1 MMPLVLLAG
10 FLGAGKTRLLSQLI
24 PALHARGTRSRVI
37 LNDFENAT
45 IDAARLGELEAL
57 VTPLNGECVCCGSL
71 RELLDTL
78 YAVPPEADDER
89 AVMFI
94 EANGATETDE
104 LLSHLSADARLSHF
118 SLPLQVTVVDAG
130 RWQRRWWHNGLE
142 RAQVSTATHL
152 VLNWTER
159 LGPAS
164 TQRVRDALTALNP
177 RASQTD
183 AIALAEE
190 LDTLTRSLRGASAT
204 HRGQQVHAVAVANA
218 THPHRHPFGSATLPL
233 PDVVDR
239 RQFTAF
245 VQQMP
250 ESVVRAKGLVRF
262 ADEPGPMFVWHRVP
276 GRRQVRFDRSW
287 PHAEAAPTAL
297 FIGVDLPL
305 DALQGMI
312 QALDQASQPDTAT
325 SHTATPHTATPY
337 TAP

>member
-24 PALHARGTRSRVI
+24 PALHARGTRSRVV
-37 LNDFENAT
+37 LNDFENAS

-78 YAVPPEADDER
+78 YAVPAAADDDR

-104 LLSHLSADARLSHF
+104 LLSHLSADVRLAHF

-142 RAQVSTATHL
+142 RAQVSTATHV

-159 LGPAS
+159 LGPAA
-164 TQRVRDALTALNP
+164 TQRVQAALTSLNP
-177 RASQTD
+177 RAAQID
-183 AIALAEE
+183 AMALAAE
-190 LDTLTRSLRGASAT
+190 LDDLAQSLRHAPPAT
-204 HRGQQVHAVAVANA
+204 RGQRLVSPGSAAR
-218 THPHRHPFGSATLPL
+218 PHKHPFGSATLPL
-233 PDVVDR
+233 PDVVER
-239 RQFTAF
+239 RQFMAF
-245 VQQMP
+245 VQQLP
-250 ESVVRAKGLVRF
+250 EAVVRAKGLVRF

-276 GRRQVRFDRSW
+276 GRRQLRLDRSW
-287 PHAEAAPTAL
+287 PHADAAPTAL
-297 FIGVDLPL
+297 FIGVELPISL
-305 DALQGMI
+305 LETLVSALQ
-312 QALDQASQPDTAT
+312 
-325 SHTATPHTATPY
+325 TPSG
-337 TAP
+337 

>member
-1 MMPLVLLAG
+1 MPLVLLAG

-71 RELLDTL
+71 RELLETL
-78 YAVPPEADDER
+78 YAVPPAADNER

-104 LLSHLSADARLSHF
+104 LLSHLSADTRLSHF

-159 LGPAS
+159 LGSAS
-164 TQRVRDALTALNP
+164 TRRVRDALTALNP
-177 RASQTD
+177 RATQAD
-183 AIALAEE
+183 AVTLADE
-190 LDTLTRSLRGASAT
+190 LDALTRALRGASAT
-204 HRGQQVHAVAVANA
+204 HRGQHIHSTATATATANA
-218 THPHRHPFGSATLPL
+218 TARVSRPHRHPFGSATLPL
-233 PDVVDR
+233 PGVVDR

-245 VQQMP
+245 VQQLP

-287 PHAEAAPTAL
+287 PHADATPTAL

-305 DALQGMI
+305 NALQGMI
-312 QALDQASQPDTAT
+312 HALDVASQADA
-325 SHTATPHTATPY
+325 AAPHTAP
-337 TAP
+337 

>member
-24 PALHARGTRSRVI
+24 PALHARDTRSRVV
-37 LNDFENAT
+37 LNDFENAS

-78 YAVPPEADDER
+78 YAVPAASDDDR

-104 LLSHLSADARLSHF
+104 LLSHLSADVRLAHF

-142 RAQVSTATHL
+142 RAQVSTATHV

-159 LGPAS
+159 LGPAA
-164 TQRVRDALTALNP
+164 TQRVQAALTSLNP
-177 RASQTD
+177 RAAQIETM
-183 AIALAEE
+183 ALAAE
-190 LDTLTRSLRGASAT
+190 LDDLAQSLRHAPPAT
-204 HRGQQVHAVAVANA
+204 RGQRLVSPGSAAR
-218 THPHRHPFGSATLPL
+218 PHKHPFGSATLPL
-233 PDVVDR
+233 PDVVER
-239 RQFTAF
+239 RQFMAF
-245 VQQMP
+245 VQQLP
-250 ESVVRAKGLVRF
+250 EAVVRAKGLVRF

-276 GRRQVRFDRSW
+276 GRRQLRLDRSW
-287 PHAEAAPTAL
+287 PHADAAPTAL
-297 FIGVDLPL
+297 FIGVELPL
-305 DALQGMI
+305 DSLQAAI
-312 QALDQASQPDTAT
+312 DTLRA
-325 SHTATPHTATPY
+325 
-337 TAP
+337 

>member
-78 YAVPPEADDER
+78 YAVPAEAEGER

-104 LLSHLSADARLSHF
+104 LLSHLSADARLHRF
-118 SLPLQVTVVDAG
+118 SLPLQITVVDAG

-159 LGPAS
+159 LGEAA
-164 TQRVRDALTALNP
+164 TQRVRTAVAAHNP
-177 RASQTD
+177 RATQVD
-183 AIALAEE
+183 ALDLAAELDALAQ
-190 LDTLTRSLRGASAT
+190 TLRDAPPAE
-204 HRGQQVHAVAVANA
+204 RGQTTAGRAAGA
-218 THPHRHPFGSATLPL
+218 PHRHPFGSATLPL
-233 PDVVDR
+233 PAFVDR

-245 VQQMP
+245 VQQLP

-262 ADEPGPMFVWHRVP
+262 ADEPGPMFVWHRIP
-276 GRRQVRFDRSW
+276 GRRQVRFDPSW
-287 PHAEAAPTAL
+287 PHANAAPTAL

-312 QALDQASQPDTAT
+312 HALDQSSQPDTA
-325 SHTATPHTATPY
+325 APHN
-337 TAP
+337 APPHRAP

>member
-24 PALHARGTRSRVI
+24 PALHARGTRSRVV

-71 RELLDTL
+71 RELLDLL
-78 YAVPPEADDER
+78 YAVPAEPDGER

-142 RAQVSTATHL
+142 RAQVSTATHV

-159 LGPAS
+159 LGEAA
-164 TQRVRDALTALNP
+164 TQRVRDAVSAQNP
-177 RASQTD
+177 RASQVD
-183 AIALAEE
+183 ALRLAEE
-190 LDTLTRSLRGASAT
+190 LDALALRLRHEAPALRGQALAAPRGASGA
-204 HRGQQVHAVAVANA
+204 HH
-218 THPHRHPFGSATLPL
+218 HPFGSATLPL
-233 PDVVDR
+233 PSMVDR

-245 VQQMP
+245 VQQLP
-250 ESVVRAKGLVRF
+250 DAVVRAKGLVRF
-262 ADEPGPMFVWHRVP
+262 ADEPEPMFVWHRIP

-287 PHAEAAPTAL
+287 PHADAEPTAL

-305 DALQGMI
+305 PALATAIDRLGE
-312 QALDQASQPDTAT
+312 ASRI
-325 SHTATPHTATPY
+325 
-337 TAP
+337 